1 MGYLPA
7 GAHRG
12 PHSGRKVSDPDE
24 LLDGYVEAADAIE
37 RSLPL
42 HVGVTWRDP
51 VKDLADLGGSW
62 DQSGIPGDHPRPGD
76 S

>member
-1 MGYLPA
+1 
-7 GAHRG
+7 
-12 PHSGRKVSDPDE
+12 
-24 LLDGYVEAADAIE
+24 LDGYVEAAHAIE

-76 S
+76 A